1 MSSANPATKIILD
14 FPVDYSGRT
23 VTEVIVRR
31 PKGRDMRFFPKA
43 GEGMSP
49 EEIYPFYA
57 QLISSAGQPLTEEFI
72 DEMDMAD
79 INKVSEAVTGFLE
92 SRSRTTR
99 ARLRPVK

>member
-1 MSSANPATKIILD
+1 MSSANSSTKVILD
-14 FPVDYSGRT
+14 FPVEFSGRT

-31 PKGRDMRFFPKA
+31 PKGKDMRFFPKA

-72 DEMDMAD
+72 DEMDMGD
-79 INKVSEAVTGFLE
+79 INRISEAVTSFLDG
-92 SRSRTTR
+92 RSRKTQ